1 MQGGVSRSLGG
12 AARARGSA
20 LAERANVF
28 DNDEFDVFKSE
39 RMRFEAVH
47 IKGRNAEGRGQL
59 EALAGDE
66 AAANRK
72 STARLVKLQQ
82 VDEVRQELEAAQAEL
97 YAGDA
102 TAEERIARAQH
113 KLDGL
118 VAAFDAA
125 VEEGG
130 WEDGGGYDDEYD
142 DAFDGF
148 GFLPLGMSEG
158 HSAEE
163 AVAVMGH
170 AAARRARKSSAAPL
184 VAQQVGAASAA
195 PAEEEDDDAECD
207 DDDPDDPERGGGR
220 GEQGERVLGW
230 NNGAG
235 GGNTELGGRVG
246 AGAGRG
252 ATGSGRGMSAGG
264 RGGEGGRGEGDE
276 RPSRGRG
283 WGTAN
288 AKVARRKEENKSAIG
303 NHHRKDRAA
312 RKMRMAAGFGPPA

>member
-1 MQGGVSRSLGG
+1 
-12 AARARGSA
+12 

-39 RMRFEAVH
+39 RVRFEAVR

-102 TAEERIARAQH
+102 AAEERIARAQH

-184 VAQQVGAASAA
+184 VAQQVGAASAV

-220 GEQGERVLGW
+220 GEQGGRVLEW

-235 GGNTELGGRVG
+235 GGNTEGLGGRVG

-252 ATGSGRGMSAGG
+252 AAGSGRGMSAGG
-264 RGGEGGRGEGDE
+264 RGAGGGRRGDLGVRTRPATVSSLQRRQNLDAFGSGTINLRTLLKIGFQDEGENIRVLTDC
-276 RPSRGRG
+276 
-283 WGTAN
+283 
-288 AKVARRKEENKSAIG
+288 KVPDSLY
-303 NHHRKDRAA
+303 
-312 RKMRMAAGFGPPA
+312 